1 MQVRKLR
8 LRDVKALDQGHTASR
23 WQSRDGNLGSSSLP
37 IFPPLVCQIP
47 GAPWCP
53 GSSSSLH
60 RPPQD
65 WELLGGCSRVCHLRG
80 FPDHLLLSTMGA
92 ASLDL
97 SSKMMTRIH
106 PPFPVPRV
114 PAWCRG
120 DPTAPGAGN
129 SDLLSFVQEE
139 TEALGGE
146 GDLFKVA
153 QLVMAEL
160 GGAGRSSYPRPLKE
174 RLLSSPRTLGG
185 EERALQGCLLP
196 GNLSPQ

>member
-1 MQVRKLR
+1 MQSCQGSGDGGGAVSILQVRKLR

-37 IFPPLVCQIP
+37 IFPPLVCQSP

-60 RPPQD
+60 RPLQD
-65 WELLGGCSRVCHLRG
+65 WELLGGCSQVCHLRG
-80 FPDHLLLSTMGA
+80 FPDHLLLSTVGA

-120 DPTAPGAGN
+120 FPTAPGAGN

-139 TEALGGE
+139 TEAPGGE
-146 GDLFKVA
+146 GTCSRSHSWWW
-153 QLVMAEL
+153 QSWE
-160 GGAGRSSYPRPLKE
+160 GRAGPPTHG
-174 RLLSSPRTLGG
+174 P
-185 EERALQGCLLP
+185 
-196 GNLSPQ
+196 